1 MVFFEN
7 ININYNLRSQMD
19 FMQTSVSSSN
29 FGTKLLGYL
38 VTKEW
43 DIVPY
48 DTKSIKNLELFK
60 KLKRKW

>member
-19 FMQTSVSSSN
+19 FMQTSVNSSN